1 MADLALIIGAHIII
15 IYNFTLTSILVMRT
29 LTTHSMLR
37 VVLVS
42 VNFLVQCVVLVLVL
56 VLLLV
61 LSLVLVILTIRGA
74 QIPGSGPS

>member
-1 MADLALIIGAHIII
+1 
-15 IYNFTLTSILVMRT
+15 MRT